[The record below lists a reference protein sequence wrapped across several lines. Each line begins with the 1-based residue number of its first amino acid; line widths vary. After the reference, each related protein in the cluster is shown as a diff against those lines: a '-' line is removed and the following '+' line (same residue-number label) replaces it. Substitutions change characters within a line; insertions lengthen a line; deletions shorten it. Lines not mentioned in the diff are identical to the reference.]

1 MVDIINVTTDD
12 ELKDMFTSSKVYVKK
27 NINDTTP
34 INNALLNKA
43 IDLDNEL
50 KAVSTK
56 APIKEILNG
65 QFNDQML
72 YIYTSGT
79 TGMPK
84 AAIMTQ
90 SR

>member
-1 MVDIINVTTDD
+1 MTTDD
-12 ELKDMFTSSKVYVKK
+12 ELKDMFTSSKVYIKK

-34 INNALLNKA
+34 INSTLLNKA

-50 KAVSTK
+50 KVVSQK
-56 APIKEILNG
+56 APIIEILKG
-65 QFNDQML
+65 QPSDRML

>member
-1 MVDIINVTTDD
+1 MTTDD

-27 NINDTTP
+27 IINDTTP

-50 KAVSTK
+50 KVVSQK
-56 APIKEILNG
+56 APTKEILKG
-65 QFNDQML
+65 QSSDQML